1 MIDLDDAL
9 PLHVSIPEI
18 TRPPTADSA
27 ADSAATDMTSGDPFD
42 LEPQIDLVQANN
54 RGSLHMKSQSEPT
67 AGFQTSKQP
76 EDDGDISSDA
86 GSAHNR
92 SSSMNRSEIDRPL
105 SNRGS
110 TQPRYRNLDPRY
122 GVRSGYDSYEGSP
135 RSWDPFSDN
144 DEEML
149 LQEERRA
156 HSSMDNQRA
165 THRHHRANASSTAG
179 VPRAARGASDEGGA
193 LASTLRPPRAFGQNP
208 LPSVPKAHGRG
219 PLPELREP
227 PPPNTAVLMHNV
239 DPDVRGREMSR
250 MWDELA
256 YQAEYM
262 QQLIIRYML
271 EDEDEQ
277 AGAPES

>member
-1 MIDLDDAL
+1 
-9 PLHVSIPEI
+9 
-18 TRPPTADSA
+18 
-27 ADSAATDMTSGDPFD
+27 
-42 LEPQIDLVQANN
+42 
-54 RGSLHMKSQSEPT
+54 
-67 AGFQTSKQP
+67 
-76 EDDGDISSDA
+76 
-86 GSAHNR
+86 
-92 SSSMNRSEIDRPL
+92 
-105 SNRGS
+105 
-110 TQPRYRNLDPRY
+110 LDPRY